1 MKMPVE
7 HARGVDLNLAS
18 EEELSSEVGLG
29 PERAQRIVE
38 SRPLRTWDD
47 LKAIEGFT
55 ERLVDE
61 LQGGGAILGDPAKAD
76 VRARSDEHRLREQ
89 RDTTARADVF
99 EGVPA
104 DRSKGP
110 QTEQS

>member
-1 MKMPVE
+1 MKVPVE
-7 HARGVDLNLAS
+7 HARGVDLNVAS

-38 SRPLRTWDD
+38 SRPLRSWGD
-47 LKAIEGFT
+47 LEAIEGFT
-55 ERLVDE
+55 ERLVHE
-61 LQGGGAILGDPAKAD
+61 LRDGGAVLGDPAKAD

-89 RDTTARADVF
+89 RGTTARADVV
-99 EGVPA
+99 EGVTA

>member
-1 MKMPVE
+1 MKVPVE

-18 EEELSSEVGLG
+18 EEQLSIEVGLG

-38 SRPLRTWDD
+38 SRPFRAWDD

-55 ERLVDE
+55 DRVVTE
-61 LQGGGAILGDPAKAD
+61 LQRCGARIGDPEHAD
-76 VRARSDEHRLREQ
+76 VKRRSDEHRAREQ
-89 RDTTARADVF
+89 LDKTARADVQ
-99 EGVPA
+99 EGVPT

-110 QTEQS
+110 LTERS

>member
-18 EEELSSEVGLG
+18 EEELSSDMGLG

-47 LKAIEGFT
+47 LGAIEGFT
-55 ERLVDE
+55 DRLVDE
-61 LQGGGAILGDPAKAD
+61 IRSCGAILGNPAKAD

-89 RDTTARADVF
+89 RDVTARADVV

>member
-18 EEELSSEVGLG
+18 EDELSSEVGLG

-38 SRPLRTWDD
+38 SRPLRSWDD
-47 LKAIEGFT
+47 LRAIEGFT
-55 ERLVDE
+55 DRLVSE
-61 LQGGGAILGDPAKAD
+61 LQSGGAVLGDPTHAD
-76 VRARSDEHRLREQ
+76 VQARSDEHRLREQ
-89 RDTTARADVF
+89 RDKTARADVL

-110 QTEQS
+110 QSEQS